1 MEFFDVLHMR
11 QSVRRYTG
19 EKVEERDIAA
29 IVEAA

>member
-19 EKVEERDIAA
+19 EKVEEGILPPL
-29 IVEAA
+29 